1 LRRHRDRSL
10 HPCPR
15 RLLEPK
21 VDNLSLPYGRAAA
34 ANDSPEYRSVNTS
47 LPKDAPSQLSGAH
60 LVAAAATLIARV
72 TGEDFPGDM
81 LVLYTTDANPKAG
94 TLLRIPVNLDEHTPS
109 TLIEHVRKQMHFNTN
124 MDVPTST
131 CISDIRKAVKESG
144 AHSPELHVH
153 EGTSPDAY
161 ESGVALVFAADTRS
175 GQLLFLYEASRMFIR
190 DEYAANHVKE
200 HYNALLKTFMNQP
213 DVPVGQTSILHGEE
227 RELVTEKWMG
237 SQSKL
242 PKAGVHH
249 LFESTAAKVPNN
261 IAMRHANEKWTYK
274 ELNEWSNR
282 LARKLR
288 SMGASRNTLVG
299 VLLNRQAEL
308 LPSILGVLKVG
319 AAFVPLDPMYP
330 RDRIS
335 MMLEDSVCGIVVTS
349 SSLVES
355 VRAAAPYAKVIRVD
369 GDAAS
374 LQAEGSSNLECAP
387 NWTPEDL
394 CYVIFTSGSTG
405 RPKGVMIRHRSW
417 VNLLQSFAR
426 LTGINEEDTLLAV
439 TTVCFDIAGLE
450 LGMPLLVGGCVHVAK
465 KEEASDVERLLPLV
479 RKGSHVTFMQAT
491 PATWRM
497 LFNGE
502 WEGNNDLTVLCGGE
516 PLPPELATQLS
527 NSCKRLWNV
536 YGPTETTIWSTCSEI
551 GPNHQGV
558 VSIGKPIDNTTVY
571 ILDSRQKLMP
581 VGVPGELWIGG
592 LGLSPGYLGRKDLT
606 KERFVPSPFRE
617 GEYMYKTGD
626 LAKWRSDGS
635 LECLGRL
642 DHQVKIRG
650 FRIELGEIESVLD
663 QQPRVNQ
670 AVVDAQSMPGSHDNN
685 EEKQLVAFVVPR
697 QVEEEDESEKEV
709 QQQQEETAEKAGDGG
724 HDLEEA
730 LQWGAIYDS
739 AYATEN
745 AVNDDP
751 TLNFSGY
758 DNSYTPRVPHKQET
772 IKEWVERT
780 CERINSLKPRRALE
794 QGCGNG
800 MILLRCAAEK
810 GVDRYLGAD
819 LSEQAV
825 SYCQEVL
832 KQPRFRMSHVSVH
845 VGGAHESE
853 KFNKEMLDTNVC
865 NGVSMYFPS
874 ADYLAEVIRSSLKS
888 VVPGGTFFLGDVR
901 NACLLQHFHLSVA
914 QFQATED
921 TPFSKVLATARK
933 SAAYEKEFLVDPELF
948 LRLQDA
954 LSDVAVLSMDVKR
967 GIYHTEFAMF
977 RYDVTIKK
985 KGPQVPSKDRISYDF
1000 EHFDNKSHT
1009 LHNIRRRL
1017 QSNKP
1022 KTLAIT
1028 GIADARIAEE
1038 REMME
1043 IMNQEELPE
1052 TVADFRKQMQR
1063 GVEAEP
1069 GIEPENLYVLGQEL
1083 GYTVEIFWC
1092 PENQT
1097 RIDVLFVNQ
1106 PYLGGYMPLCQMTYK
1121 RVLKEREAKDW
1132 SAYTSKG
1139 NKHYADIGGTAGD
1152 RLNAADVAKL
1162 RVALRDR
1169 VPEYM
1174 VPKLFVSLEKMPTTQ
1189 NGKVDR
1195 KALPKPSALD
1205 IEASAAREG
1214 EYQPPEGETEQKLA
1228 KLWSELLRT
1237 PEISADDDF
1246 FELGGQSLL
1255 AMQLAS
1261 KVKQEMGCNVGL
1273 TQITNS
1279 SGLREMAALIDGGGG
1294 DDSGKSAEGD
1304 APLADVRIVQKSE
1317 MPYNV
1322 SNVPNTFITISDG
1335 CRLAAKMWLPDQ
1347 EGKYP
1352 AVLEVQPYRKNDGTQ
1367 EIDAITFP
1375 YIAGSGFA
1383 CLRIDSRGSGDS
1395 EGDIAD
1401 EYTRRQQLDAYEVVQ
1416 WAASQPWCDGNVSI
1430 MGVSWGG
1437 FIALQAAALQ
1447 PPNLK
1452 SIIACVATDD
1462 RFEDDMHY
1470 KGGSLLEENMT
1481 WGCWMLHTASQPPDP
1496 ANVGQDKW
1504 LSAWKQRLAGLA
1516 PAHSRWMQHTSK
1528 EDAFWRNG
1536 SVANSYNDINVPAF
1550 IVGAS
1555 NGGGY
1560 HNAVPRLA
1568 RNLSNAPVR
1577 SLLGPWSHNYPHA
1590 TPLGPQHGFLQD
1602 TVDFLSATLYGK
1614 EPMQQQFCA
1623 YAARPVIGEPSSQP
1637 GVVPGRWLQGSSVQ
1651 EVESQAQ
1658 PTEYVFA
1665 GGSGLMR
1672 NTAGKETGSQAIAG
1686 GAMDAAEKVAKG
1698 DTSARPVGVASNRW
1712 FTFGN
1717 GPDMPVNQKDDDGRS
1732 TSFTAVAHE
1741 DATLIVGRP
1750 TVKLTVGSGS
1760 KAAGGQVIARLNA
1773 VSSDGTSHRIS
1784 YGVGRIDGKKEMEI
1798 QMDYTCFEVPAG
1810 YKLRVALSKDLWP
1823 IVWPSQHSGEEL
1835 HLALGASSIV
1845 LPLVESSKVE
1855 SMFKAG
1861 ESVARSEVHLSQPLQ
1876 PQQVRAGAQ
1885 KRNAHLEDSAV
1896 VVERTDDAGGKKL
1909 PSNLV
1914 LDSTTTDKFALST
1927 KDGPVHKVE
1936 WRTVLARES
1945 HFSAEA
1951 KLWASMARSKS
1962 DPTKARLETTVEAS
1976 ANDELVF
1983 SRQWSDVVQIAQ

>member
-1 LRRHRDRSL
+1 M
-10 HPCPR
+10 
-15 RLLEPK
+15 
-21 VDNLSLPYGRAAA
+21 DNLSLPYGRAAA
-34 ANDSPEYRSVNTS
+34 ANDTPEYKSVQTTLPDTS
-47 LPKDAPSQLSGAH
+47 DAQEKPGSAH
-60 LVAAAATLIARV
+60 FIAAAASLIARV

-81 LVLYTTDANPKAG
+81 LILHTSDVSPKAAS
-94 TLLRIPVNLDEHTPS
+94 LLRIPVNLDKHTPQQ
-109 TLIEHVRKQMHFNTN
+109 LVNHVQKQLSFNKE
-124 MDVPTST
+124 MGVPTAAT
-131 CISDIRKAVKESG
+131 IGDIRKAVKETG
-144 AHSPELHVH
+144 AQTPEVLVH
-153 EGTSPDAY
+153 EGTQPEPS
-161 ESGVALVFAADTRS
+161 ESGVALVFAADVKSRS
-175 GQLLFLYEASRMFIR
+175 LLFQYESSRMFIR

-200 HYNALLKTFMNQP
+200 HYNALLADSLRKP
-213 DVPVGQTSILHGEE
+213 SVPVGQTSILHGEE
-227 RELVTEKWMG
+227 RELVISKCMG
-237 SQSKL
+237 QQVPL

-249 LFESTAAKVPNN
+249 LVESTAEKMPHRV
-261 IAMRHANEKWTYK
+261 AMMHGNEKWTYK
-274 ELNEWSNR
+274 ELNEWANR
-282 LARKLR
+282 LARRLR
-288 SMGASRNTLVG
+288 SMGATRNTLVG

-308 LPSILGVLKVG
+308 LPSILGVLKSG

-330 RDRIS
+330 RDRIA
-335 MMLEDSVCGIVVTS
+335 MMLEDSACGIVVTS
-349 SSLVES
+349 SSLVEN
-355 VRAAAPYAKVIRVD
+355 VRSAAPYAKVVRVD

-374 LQAEGSSNLECAP
+374 LQSESSTKLDDVP
-387 NWTPEDL
+387 GWSPEDL
-394 CYVIFTSGSTG
+394 CYTIFTSGSTG

-417 VNLLQSFAR
+417 VNLLQAFAR
-426 LTGINEEDTLLAV
+426 ITNITHEDTLLAV

-479 RKGSHVTFMQAT
+479 QKDSHVTFMQAT

-502 WEGNNDLTVLCGGE
+502 WEGNNQLTVLCGGE

-527 NSCKRLWNV
+527 NSCKQLWNV
-536 YGPTETTIWSTCSEI
+536 YGPTETTIWSTCCEI
-551 GPNHQGV
+551 KPDHQGV
-558 VSIGKPIDNTTVY
+558 VSIGRPIDNTTVY
-571 ILDSRQKLMP
+571 ILDARQKLMP

-606 KERFVPSPFRE
+606 KERFVPSPFKE
-617 GEYMYKTGD
+617 GEYIYKTGD

-650 FRIELGEIESVLD
+650 FRIELGEIESVLE

-670 AVVDAQSMPGSHDNN
+670 AVVDAQTMPGSQDSN
-685 EEKQLVAFVVPR
+685 EDKQLVAFVVPR
-697 QVEEEDESEKEV
+697 QVEEEPEEEEQEK
-709 QQQQEETAEKAGDGG
+709 QEQGEAAGDGG
-724 HDLEEA
+724 ADLDEA

-758 DNSYTPRVPHKQET
+758 DNSYTPRIPHKQET

-780 CERINSLKPRRALE
+780 CDRINMLKPKRALE

-800 MILLRCAAEK
+800 MILLRCAAYK
-810 GVDRYLGAD
+810 GVERYLGAD

-825 SYCQEVL
+825 SYCEEVL
-832 KQPRFRMSHVSVH
+832 KQPRFNMPHVSVH

-853 KFNKEMLDTNVC
+853 KFNHEMLDTNVC

-874 ADYLAEVIRSSLKS
+874 ADYLAEVIRTSLNS

-921 TPFSKVLATARK
+921 TPFSKVLANARK
-933 SAAYEKEFLVDPELF
+933 SAAFEKEFLVDPELF

-954 LSDVAVLSMDVKR
+954 LSDIAVLSMDIKR

-977 RYDVTIKK
+977 RYDVTVKK
-985 KGPQVPSKDRISYDF
+985 KGPNLPPKDRVTYEF
-1000 EHFDNKSHT
+1000 EHFEPSKHGIDALRK
-1009 LHNIRRRL
+1009 RL
-1017 QSNKP
+1017 QTDRP
-1022 KTLAIT
+1022 KALAIT

-1038 REMME
+1038 REMMK
-1043 IMNQEELPE
+1043 IVNQEELPE
-1052 TVADFRKQMQR
+1052 TVADFRQLVQR

-1069 GIEPENLYVLGQEL
+1069 GIEPEHLYTLGLEL
-1083 GYTVEIFWC
+1083 GYTTEIFWC
-1092 PENQT
+1092 PEDQT
-1097 RIDVLFVNQ
+1097 KMDVLFVDQ
-1106 PYLGGYMPLCQMTYK
+1106 PYLGSYMPLCQMSYR
-1121 RVLKEREAKDW
+1121 RVLHNREAKDW
-1132 SAYTSKG
+1132 SKYTNKG
-1139 NKHYADIGGTAGD
+1139 NKQYSDIGGTAGD
-1152 RLNAADVAKL
+1152 RLSAADVAKL

-1174 VPKLFVSLEKMPTTQ
+1174 VPKLFVSLDKMPTTQ

-1195 KALPKPSALD
+1195 KALPKPNALD

-1214 EYQPPEGETEQKLA
+1214 EFQPPEGETEQKLA

-1261 KVKQEMGCNVGL
+1261 KIKQEMNCNVGL
-1273 TQITNS
+1273 TQLTNN

-1294 DDSGKSAEGD
+1294 DGIKSGGAEGD
-1304 APLADVRIVQKSE
+1304 APVADVRICDGSE

-1322 SNVPNTFITISDG
+1322 STVPNTFITVSDG
-1335 CRLAAKMWLPDQ
+1335 CRLAARMWLP
-1347 EGKYP
+1347 EGGGKYP
-1352 AVLEVQPYRKNDGTQ
+1352 AVLEIQPYRKNDGTQ

-1383 CLRIDSRGSGDS
+1383 CLRVDSRGCGDS
-1395 EGDIAD
+1395 EGDVTD
-1401 EYTRRQQLDAYEVVQ
+1401 EYTRRHQLDAYEVVQ
-1416 WAASQPWCDGNVSI
+1416 WAAQQPWCDGNVAI

-1447 PPNLK
+1447 PPSLK
-1452 SIIACVATDD
+1452 CIIACVATDE

-1470 KGGSLLEENMT
+1470 MGGSLLEENMT

-1504 LSAWKQRLAGLA
+1504 LSAWKQRLASLA
-1516 PAHSRWMQHTSK
+1516 PAHSRWMHHNSK
-1528 EDAFWRNG
+1528 EDSFWRNG
-1536 SVANSYNDINVPAF
+1536 SVANSYSDITVPAF
-1550 IVGAS
+1550 VVGAS

-1560 HNAVPRLA
+1560 HNAVSRLA
-1568 RNLSNAPVR
+1568 RNLQNAPVTGMI
-1577 SLLGPWSHNYPHA
+1577 GPWSHNYPHA

-1602 TVDFLSATLYGK
+1602 AVDFLSTTLSSK
-1614 EPMQQQFCA
+1614 DQTPQAFCA
-1623 YAARPVIGEPSSQP
+1623 YAARPPIGEPSPQP
-1637 GVVPGRWLQGSSVQ
+1637 GTVPGRWLKGGSVQ
-1651 EVESQAQ
+1651 EVEGTAQA
-1658 PTEYVFA
+1658 TEYVFA
-1665 GGSGLMR
+1665 GGSGLAR
-1672 NTAGKETGSQAIAG
+1672 NVVGKETSSQPIAG
-1686 GAMDAAEKVAKG
+1686 AAMEAAATMAKG
-1698 DTSARPVGVASNRW
+1698 DTSARPVGFTSNRW

-1717 GPDMPVNQKDDDGRS
+1717 GPDMPTNQKDDDAQC
-1732 TSFTAVAHE
+1732 TNFTAVAHE
-1741 DATLIVGRP
+1741 EATLIIGRP
-1750 TVKLTVGSGS
+1750 VVKLTVGSGS
-1760 KAAGGQVIARLNA
+1760 KTFNGQVIARLNA
-1773 VSSDGTSHRIS
+1773 VASDGTSNRIT
-1784 YGVGRIDGKKEMEI
+1784 YGIGRIDGKKEVEI
-1798 QMDYTCFEVPAG
+1798 QMDYTCFELPAG
-1810 YKLRVALSKDLWP
+1810 YKLRVSLSRDLWP
-1823 IVWPSQHSGEEL
+1823 IVWPSAYSTEEL

-1855 SMFKAG
+1855 NLFKAG

-1876 PQQVRAGAQ
+1876 PQQVRQGAQ
-1885 KRNAHLEDSAV
+1885 KRETRVENAAIV
-1896 VVERTDDAGGKKL
+1896 MERTDDAGGKKL

-1914 LDSTTTDKFALST
+1914 LDSSTTDKFAIST
-1927 KDGPVHKVE
+1927 KDGPTHSIE

-1945 HFSAEA
+1945 HFNAEA
-1951 KLWASMARSKS
+1951 RLSASMERDKKDPSKVKL
-1962 DPTKARLETTVEAS
+1962 DTKVEAL
-1976 ANDELVF
+1976 ANSELVF
-1983 SRQWSDVVQIAQ
+1983 SREWFDVVPFAQ